1 MKFRYDE
8 SFLFP
13 QGQED
18 YGRSLMFP
26 QGNLS
31 GFGRVSDDQIP
42 MVQTRLGIEPLYMNS
57 DQIAS
62 LSAQYPDLPVDSN
75 GDLLRSTFLKF
86 YIAKQFPNPTT
97 DYDKKARSGFEG
109 IIADLLAYEANPQAA
124 MAAAAAAAP
133 LRDALSHVDS
143 YVRAVN
149 GANYDVWS
157 LAMGLRQQGDPVGA
171 RALENTGAE
180 FVAKANQALADAK
193 AQAAAGNLA
202 AVQQLA
208 QVAAALM
215 ADIRRAV
222 QVADGQV
229 AATAAEA
236 ERSRQAVAAV
246 AAADAAEIARLNKAA
261 AETAAAN
268 QAAAQQAAAAEA
280 ARQAA
285 ANEAAQAAAASQA
298 AAAQAAQQAA
308 AVKAAP
314 AVSAP
319 ASVPQAAANTATSQN
334 IVGYDVAVAAAKR
347 AGKYRDGMTEQELAT
362 VLTAIEGAPV
372 FVASKAVAAAIDTHK
387 TAVDTST
394 ATVQHTDTA
403 SGTTSTVNAATGAVK
418 VTTPSGATVTGA
430 NTVQAGGV
438 ITTVDTKTG
447 TVTTQNTQTG
457 VTTQTNA
464 ATGQTVTAV
473 QVTGSSA
480 TGGTFMMPDGK
491 TVTTTQSIT
500 STGMSP
506 GHIALAAL
514 VGILLLRGA
523 IK

>member
-18 YGRSLMFP
+18 YGRNLMFP
-26 QGNLS
+26 QGQIH

-42 MVQTRLGIEPLYMNS
+42 MVQTRLGLQPLYMSS
-57 DQIAS
+57 DQIAG
-62 LSAQYPDLPVDSN
+62 LSAEYPDLPVDSN

-86 YIAKQFPNPTT
+86 FIAKKFPNPTS
-97 DYDKKARSGFEG
+97 DYDKKARAEYEG
-109 IIADLLAYEANPQAA
+109 IIADLLAYEASPKAA

-133 LRDALSHVDS
+133 LRDALSQVEQ
-143 YVRAVN
+143 YALAVN
-149 GANYDVWS
+149 GANYDVRS
-157 LAMGLRQQGDPVGA
+157 LAQGLRQQGDSVGA
-171 RALENTGAE
+171 RALENAGAE
-180 FVAKANQALADAK
+180 FVAKANQTLADAK

-208 QVAAALM
+208 QVAAGLM
-215 ADIRRAV
+215 TDIRRAV

-236 ERSRQAVAAV
+236 ERSRQAAAAV

-261 AETAAAN
+261 AETAAAQ
-268 QAAAQQAAAAEA
+268 QAAAQQAAEAEA

-285 ANEAAQAAAASQA
+285 ANEAAQKAARAEWDAAHPQIAAQMQAERDAEAARLAKIAAAAA
-298 AAAQAAQQAA
+298 AATVTQ
-308 AVKAAP
+308 KA
-314 AVSAP
+314 
-319 ASVPQAAANTATSQN
+319 
-334 IVGYDVAVAAAKR
+334 
-347 AGKYRDGMTEQELAT
+347 
-362 VLTAIEGAPV
+362 
-372 FVASKAVAAAIDTHK
+372 
-387 TAVDTST
+387 AVDTST

-430 NTVQAGGV
+430 GTVTAGGV

-457 VTTQTNA
+457 VVTQTDA
-464 ATGQTVTAV
+464 STGKTVTAV
-473 QVTGSSA
+473 QVTGTA
-480 TGGTFMMPDGK
+480 GTGGTFMMPDGK
-491 TVTTTQSIT
+491 TVTTTQAIT
-500 STGMSP
+500 ATPLSP

-523 IK
+523 VR